1 MDVDPVHVA
10 GRAKPNPWGTHSGE
24 TFRAFLIAA
33 AQLFADVSAFA
44 EGREQR
50 ATGTE
55 TWKEGGET
63 RGDHQHRSTI
73 PIRRPFEHDR

>member
-1 MDVDPVHVA
+1 MDVNPMHVA

-50 ATGTE
+50 ATRTDA
-55 TWKEGGET
+55 WKEGGKS
-63 RGDHQHRSTI
+63 RGDHQNRGSLL
-73 PIRRPFEHDR
+73 IRRPFEHDR